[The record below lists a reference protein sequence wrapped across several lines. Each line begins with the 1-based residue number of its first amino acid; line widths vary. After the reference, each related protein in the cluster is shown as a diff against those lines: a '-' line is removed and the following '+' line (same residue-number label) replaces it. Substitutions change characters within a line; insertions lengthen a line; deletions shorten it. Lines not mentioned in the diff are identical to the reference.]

1 MLDRYPKLTLITML
15 ISGLFAYFILHFFFL
30 EKETNYEDASIMGAQ
45 TTSVF
50 SSINGRLIHCQDSRD
65 AHYCIDGAKSRGSKD
80 IILWVGNSQLHA
92 INQWSEN
99 EVNSTSLLF
108 EMLKK
113 DSGKQTLDLITFS
126 EPNANLQEHYV
137 LIQYLINR
145 LPIKAIVLPLVYD
158 DTREDGLRNDIATFT
173 YEKDVE
179 SAISKN
185 EVGKSIIRQRDSF
198 LQDSS
203 TSEIRDTA
211 QATVENFITDWLV
224 NNSALWKARPELRGW
239 IFSELYLFRNLIF
252 GIKPDSKRR
261 AIPGRYQRNLA
272 ALNEILFLTEQNGV
286 KTILYIAP
294 IRSDVEIPYDQDEYA
309 KFKLD
314 ALNLARA
321 HSVRLSNLEGL
332 IPPNLWG
339 EKDSTVL
346 KGSGGELDFMH
357 FQGAGHQVLASEIKK
372 LLDETFAKSKGS
384 K

>member
-1 MLDRYPKLTLITML
+1 ML
-15 ISGLFAYFILHFFFL
+15 IGGLFSYFILYFFFL
-30 EKETNYEDASIMGAQ
+30 EKETNYEDASMMGAQ

-92 INQWSEN
+92 INQWRED

-145 LPIKAIVLPLVYD
+145 LPLKAIVLPLVYD
-158 DTREDGLRNDIATFT
+158 DTREDGLRNDIAAFV

-185 EVGKSIIRQRDSF
+185 ELGKSVIRQRDALFQESG
-198 LQDSS
+198 
-203 TSEIRDTA
+203 TSGISDTA
-211 QATVENFITDWLV
+211 QAAVENFITDWLDD
-224 NNSALWKARPELRGW
+224 NSALWKARPEVRGW

-252 GIKPDSKRR
+252 GIKPASKRK

-272 ALNEILFLTEQNGV
+272 ALNEIFFLAKKNGV
-286 KTILYIAP
+286 KIILYIAP
-294 IRSDVEIPYDQDEYA
+294 IRGDVEIPYVPDEYA

-314 ALNLARA
+314 ALNLAQA
-321 HSVRLSNLEGL
+321 YSVKLSNLEGL

-357 FQGAGHQVLASEIKK
+357 FQGAGHKLLASEIKK
-372 LLDETFAKSKGS
+372 LIDESFANPKGG